1 MRSEM
6 EGIKVRGKG
15 CPKPVREWAQVGVS
29 RKVLE
34 VLKRYRS
41 SFMKKKVIS
50 LVAIC
55 LCRCKVFSHESMLVI
70 VGS

>member
-1 MRSEM
+1 MRSDM

-34 VLKRYRS
+34 VLKRY
-41 SFMKKKVIS
+41 
-50 LVAIC
+50 C
-55 LCRCKVFSHESMLVI
+55 
-70 VGS
+70 